1 MSNIATLGL
10 EFTTKGAENKIKKL
24 CDAFDELSKK
34 SDSIETVFKSLS
46 TFKPLNDTFI
56 TQIASLPK
64 SFSTLKGISPEITE
78 SVKTFFASFE
88 SIKTVD
94 AAAIDSVAKL
104 GAASSQFKVIN
115 PGVATSVDKLFSSIG
130 NNLPNIDAQ
139 KIDSIAKLGTATSQF
154 KAIRPNVAT
163 SVEQLFRTI
172 TNVGNIKYNTVDT
185 VARLGEG
192 LSKFKAIKPGVADS
206 VKNLFDTLN
215 RLQPISATL
224 RISIKM
230 LTDMF
235 NAMAAAGRNASGAT
249 KTLGNSMGY
258 AQTQTD
264 GLSIAFRTL
273 QGAVSFNFFKSA
285 AAQAVEFGTEL
296 AYIQSIASEL
306 DVSQIGTGVMNMSSV
321 LGNASESLKGLY
333 YAYSSGIRG
342 SEEDFLK
349 FTETMRKTA
358 IVNRS
363 SFIPTIDA
371 ATAAMNAYNISVDRA
386 EEVADTFFAIV
397 KYGKA
402 SGEQLANSLGQVTPT
417 AKTLGVSL
425 DELGASIA
433 SLTKIQPTRVAITG
447 LNNMLSKIMKP
458 TKESRLALQKL
469 GVDMS
474 YSAVQSKGF
483 VKVLE
488 EVREALNGDA
498 EAIKNIFP
506 DIRGQR
512 AAMHL
517 LGAGWKD
524 FNEQL
529 KNFENKKGSMEDA
542 FETVRK
548 NTAVQLGALP
558 ETIKKIVTEAGDMIT
573 KFVTLGGVL
582 TPIIAAFNNMSE
594 GARKFFAAVTLVVGG
609 YAAYKAAMFALQ
621 SLHAIQLKNEAAIA
635 AAQTAKL
642 AQLREEVALRTHLAA
657 VSNANAFSPGN
668 TIRGVGRTG
677 LGFDKGFAAMFKPI
691 KRTSMSL
698 KEFANILKGT
708 FAKALTYA
716 GAILGKVA
724 TVITT
729 VFSAANM
736 IIGGVVA
743 IAAVGLDYLVHG
755 FDANKMLTTDAIE
768 GIYNW
773 WTGAADKA
781 KAMDD
786 YIQRTRTN
794 LQAVRD
800 AKDEFENFQR
810 SVYEWYKSALVGE
823 SESKKAQT
831 ATLKVY
837 NLIDEIKENI
847 TARDLAIAEQE
858 KLTQKEIE
866 LGRKE
871 EDARKNQL
879 STAQKVWE
887 FIKLSNPMET
897 IRSAKN
903 LIKAWNNDEKLAEI
917 TKKREETTKRF
928 ADASSNVSKYSELS
942 TKNLQ
947 DLKRSFDE
955 QRKLLESQIE
965 NLKAMKSIFD
975 AQAYKEASPD
985 MQISIS
991 QKQFAEQIKSFKD
1004 NITQG
1009 NTEVAKKSLQ
1019 EAQKNYN
1026 TIRDN
1031 AIKIGEDM
1039 AKLQME
1045 GMLIGASDSKKY
1057 SIYSTESAKSLQ
1069 DVKSAIAEGQYNA
1082 AAKSL
1087 KSYVSNTQKAVAI
1100 QQKLANA
1107 EKQANDKTLQM
1118 ILALDKFKV
1127 TAMDFIDVNSTE
1139 AMKLQ
1144 SRSFGSLPQFTPLTA
1159 QQNAA
1164 QNANDKLVTAIGEYT
1179 AKITE
1184 LANKEKNTAESN
1196 WQKVQLDNEKR
1207 ISELQEKAADELTKT
1222 RQYFESVFQEL
1233 IKRGQEQDK
1242 TQEEEYR
1249 KKSLEIEEANKKRLE
1264 EIKQQIQRMMQSGI
1278 AITNLKA
1285 QKVLG

>member
-10 EFTTKGAENKIKKL
+10 EFKANDATNKIQKL
-24 CDAFDELSKK
+24 CDKFDELVKK
-34 SDSIETVFKSLS
+34 TGSIQTAMDSIFK
-46 TFKPLNDTFI
+46 N
-56 TQIASLPK
+56 LPK
-64 SFSTLKGISPEITE
+64 TLAF
-78 SVKTFFASFE
+78 SVKTIDKLNVSLELTSKHCSEINISLANIKAS
-88 SIKTVD
+88 IADIGGKT
-94 AAAIDSVAKL
+94 
-104 GAASSQFKVIN
+104 IN
-115 PGVATSVDKLFSSIG
+115 PISPSAVANAEKMANSI
-130 NNLPNIDAQ
+130 N
-139 KIDSIAKLGTATSQF
+139 KISISINSMPTNTGT
-154 KAIRPNVAT
+154 
-163 SVEQLFRTI
+163 
-172 TNVGNIKYNTVDT
+172 GD
-185 VARLGEG
+185 
-192 LSKFKAIKPGVADS
+192 
-206 VKNLFDTLN
+206 VKNL
-215 RLQPISATL
+215 
-224 RISIKM
+224 
-230 LTDMF
+230 
-235 NAMAAAGRNASGAT
+235 GH
-249 KTLGNSMGY
+249 SMGY
-258 AQTQTD
+258 AATQTD

-296 AYIQSIASEL
+296 AYIKSIASEL
-306 DVSQIGTGVMNMSSV
+306 DTTQIGTGVMNMSSV

-342 SEEDFLK
+342 GEEDFLK

-358 IVNRS
+358 ITTRA
-363 SFIPTIDA
+363 SFVPTIDA

-386 EEVADTFFAIV
+386 GEVADTFFAIV

-483 VKVLE
+483 VAVLE

-558 ETIKKIVTEAGDMIT
+558 ETMKKIVTEAGTMIT
-573 KFVTLGGVL
+573 KIVTLGGVL
-582 TPIIAAFNNMSE
+582 TPVIAGFNNMSE
-594 GARKFFAAVTLVVGG
+594 GARTFFAGITLVVGA
-609 YAAYKAAMFALQ
+609 YTAYKAVIFAVQ
-621 SLHAIQLKNEAAIA
+621 SLQAIQIKNEQALA

-657 VSNANAFSPGN
+657 VSNANAFSPEN
-668 TIRGVGRTG
+668 TIRGVGSTG
-677 LGFDKGFAAMFKPI
+677 LGFDKGFAAMFDIKKFTKSFNQSIFSLAHPI
-691 KRTSMSL
+691 KSTTDQFRLMGKVLS
-698 KEFANILKGT
+698 GT

-724 TVITT
+724 TVITS
-729 VFSAANM
+729 VFSAANL
-736 IIGGVVA
+736 IIGGIVG
-743 IAAVGLDYLVHG
+743 IAAVGLDYAINGVE
-755 FDANKMLTTDAIE
+755 KSLTTDAIE

-781 KAMDD
+781 KKMDE

-800 AKDEFENFQR
+800 AKDEFENFDR
-810 SVYEWYKSALVGE
+810 SIYEWYKSALLGK
-823 SESKKAQT
+823 SEAEKARNATEIIHKQVAELKKNHT
-831 ATLKVY
+831 AWEQAIVAKEKATQE
-837 NLIDEIKENI
+837 EI
-847 TARDLAIAEQE
+847 A
-858 KLTQKEIE
+858 
-866 LGRKE
+866 LGRE
-871 EDARKNQL
+871 EENLRKNQIGTGKKIWQYVRL
-879 STAQKVWE
+879 SAATVTWDAAMGADAA
-887 FIKLSNPMET
+887 I
-897 IRSAKN
+897 N
-903 LIKAWNNDEKLAEI
+903 LKKAYDNEEKLADA
-917 TKKREETTKRF
+917 TKKREE
-928 ADASSNVSKYSELS
+928 ASKKVANASGDVAKYSELS

-947 DLKRSFDE
+947 NIKKAHED
-955 QRKLLESQIE
+955 QRNLLTSQIE

-975 AQAYKEASPD
+975 AQTYKEASPD

-991 QKQFAEQIKSFKD
+991 QKQFSEQIKAFQD

-1009 NTEVAKKSLQ
+1009 NTEIAKKSLQ

-1039 AKLQME
+1039 VKLQME

-1069 DVKSAIAEGQYNA
+1069 EVKSAIAEGQYNA

-1087 KSYVSNTQKAVAI
+1087 KSYISNTQKAVAI
-1100 QQKLANA
+1100 QNKLADA
-1107 EKQANDKTLQM
+1107 ERQANQKTLQM

-1144 SRSFGSLPQFTPLTA
+1144 SRSFDSLPQFTPLTT
-1159 QQNAA
+1159 QQTSIQA
-1164 QNANDKLVTAIGEYT
+1164 ANDKLATAIADYT
-1179 AKITE
+1179 KQITD
-1184 LANKEKNTAESN
+1184 LANAQKTSTQTDWQKLQNDNTA
-1196 WQKVQLDNEKR
+1196 R
-1207 ISELQEKAADELTKT
+1207 INELQAKAANDLAATK
-1222 RQYFESVFQEL
+1222 QLIESTFAD
-1233 IKRGQEQDK
+1233 IIAKGQEQDSAK
-1242 TQEEEYR
+1242 EEEYR
-1249 KKSLEIEEANKKRLE
+1249 KKSLELAQSNNNRLND
-1264 EIKQQIQRMMQSGI
+1264 I
-1278 AITNLKA
+1278 AFQLRHGVTVTNLKGREA
-1285 QKVLG
+1285 RG